1 MLKQT
6 HHYSPSARECPVVE
20 TVMRNPHG
28 YIMPGDVKRYVVKCA
43 PQIHDIFVRLA
54 CAVVANGG
62 AVNAER
68 LLVSTVEIARAS
80 ATAGFADCEIDVRT
94 DEDMAKEREAAR
106 ERNEAAARQAEA
118 QKRARAA
125 ASAKR

>member
-6 HHYSPSARECPVVE
+6 HHFSPSAKECPVVE
-20 TVMRNPHG
+20 TSMRNPHD
-28 YIMPGDVKRYVVKCA
+28 YIMPGDVKRYAVKCD
-43 PQIHDIFVRLA
+43 PQIHDIFVRLG

-68 LLVSTVEIARAS
+68 LLISTVEIARAS

-94 DEDMAKEREAAR
+94 DEDLAKEREAAR
-106 ERNEAAARQAEA
+106 EAAEAEARRAEA
-118 QKRARAA
+118 QRKMHAA
-125 ASAKR
+125 AAKR